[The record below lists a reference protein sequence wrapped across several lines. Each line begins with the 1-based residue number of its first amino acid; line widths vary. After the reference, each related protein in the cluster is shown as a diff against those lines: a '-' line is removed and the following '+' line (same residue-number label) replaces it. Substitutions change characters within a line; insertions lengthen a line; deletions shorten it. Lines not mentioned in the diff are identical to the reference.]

1 MTHTDMSIINN
12 TSDNF
17 RLQYKKELTEL
28 KSTLVMSLIG
38 CVAMASLSGFFAGTL
53 GLNATG
59 IMLYIPCCA
68 LALCIVAS
76 MMFGPLKR
84 KTDTISMLMTP
95 SSMKAKFMVRWLAV
109 VPALILILFLGGFI
123 FELLRMTAQALYHDH
138 TQFIVPFFGMIKE
151 YFSEGDTPIIWSLI
165 FMALTSIGFSQSLYM
180 IGGVIWP
187 RLSFLK
193 TMLALWGIQVVLQ
206 IISFPLMQPVI
217 LPFLQNFIR
226 SVAPDSILYWINAMT
241 VVMLALTVL
250 CWWISYRLFTKV
262 DINRFSSRK

>member
-1 MTHTDMSIINN
+1 
-12 TSDNF
+12 
-17 RLQYKKELTEL
+17 
-28 KSTLVMSLIG
+28 
-38 CVAMASLSGFFAGTL
+38 
-53 GLNATG
+53 
-59 IMLYIPCCA
+59 
-68 LALCIVAS
+68 
-76 MMFGPLKR
+76 
-84 KTDTISMLMTP
+84 
-95 SSMKAKFMVRWLAV
+95 
-109 VPALILILFLGGFI
+109 
-123 FELLRMTAQALYHDH
+123 MTAQALYHDH